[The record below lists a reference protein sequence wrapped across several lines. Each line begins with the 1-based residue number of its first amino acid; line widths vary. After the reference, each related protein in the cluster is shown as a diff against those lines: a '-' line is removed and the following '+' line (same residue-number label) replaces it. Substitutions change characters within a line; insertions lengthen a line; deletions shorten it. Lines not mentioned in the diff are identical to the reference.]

1 MVPGSAGRRFTIVKS
16 APAFRSGRVRA
27 MKGDMAADPEPV
39 IDLHSDSFFMGEAL
53 RQASRAAAAG
63 EVPCGAVVVREGHI
77 IARAFNQVETLKDA
91 TAHAEMLAITQAE
104 SAVGDWRL
112 TDCELYV
119 TKEPCPMCAGAA
131 VHVRLKRVI
140 FGCADPKGGAAGGLL
155 NLLQN
160 PSLNH
165 RCEITAGVR
174 SEECGE
180 MLRAF
185 FRAKRSKGSDE

>member
-1 MVPGSAGRRFTIVKS
+1 
-16 APAFRSGRVRA
+16 
-27 MKGDMAADPEPV
+27 MKGSMATDPEPV
-39 IDLHSDSFFMGEAL
+39 IDLHSDSYFMGEAL
-53 RQASRAAAAG
+53 RQAARAQEAG
-63 EVPCGAVVVREGHI
+63 EVPCGAVIAREGHI

-140 FGCADPKGGAAGGLL
+140 FGCADPNGGAAGGLL

-174 SEECGE
+174 GDECGE
-180 MLRAF
+180 MLREF
-185 FRAKRSKGSDE
+185 FRARRVKS